1 MKFKTLAVH
10 AGQGPEPLHGAVMT
24 PVYQTSTFAFEDA
37 DKPREFEEWMGI
49 VNDASRVP
57 PLRTVVRALASA
69 GASAGMGLS
78 LDGEKIKFFHR
89 WNLIAARKPHVGV

>member
-1 MKFKTLAVH
+1 LPSNRARW
-10 AGQGPEPLHGAVMT
+10 
-24 PVYQTSTFAFEDA
+24 

-57 PLRTVVRALASA
+57 PLRAVVRALANA

-78 LDGEKIKFFHR
+78 VDGNEIRFFRR
-89 WNLIAARKPHVGV
+89 WSLISARKYSDC